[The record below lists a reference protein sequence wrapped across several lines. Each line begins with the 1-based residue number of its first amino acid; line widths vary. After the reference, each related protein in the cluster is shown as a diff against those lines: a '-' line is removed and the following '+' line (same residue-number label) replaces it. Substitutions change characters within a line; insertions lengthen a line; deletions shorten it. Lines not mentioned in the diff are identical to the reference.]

1 MEQIPA
7 ELRLQMKEMQ
17 LNALFE
23 TIQAINEN
31 ASEEQLFRIYK
42 LTLQANHYIKKLALY
57 VQNEGKWEC
66 KAQYGTLT
74 DFSQE
79 PLPESVLA
87 LRNAGELKLTE
98 GDFAVFNYALPV
110 RHKDAVLAYVLIDT
124 AQDLK
129 DLNFLATLSNIII
142 VAIENKKL
150 ARKQAQQEAFQRQL
164 NIAKDV
170 QSLLFP
176 KRLPYN
182 ERLQIVASYQPHHTV
197 GGDYYDYIEIGKDKF
212 MVCIAD
218 VSGKGVPAAILMS
231 NFQAALRILVREGK
245 PLAYIVETLNQLI
258 LENSRGENY
267 ITAFFMEYDFRTQTL
282 TYVNA
287 GHNPPFL
294 FLRDGSVEHLGE
306 GTTVL
311 GALKR
316 LPFLNIAKR
325 DNLSDFLLFCFTDGF
340 IETYNDQGE
349 PFGVEQLAAFV
360 SANRHLDRKQLH
372 AELLKYLNQFRGEQ
386 AYVDDITLLSCSVFA
401 EKQTSKNPAHPN

>member
-1 MEQIPA
+1 MENASA
-7 ELRLQMKEMQ
+7 ELELQMKEMQ

-42 LTLQANHYIKKLALY
+42 LTLQASPYIKKLALY
-57 VQNEGKWEC
+57 VCEDGRWDC
-66 KAQYGTLT
+66 KTWYGLPT
-74 DFSQE
+74 D
-79 PLPESVLA
+79 SVLQLPQCVTTIREVSA
-87 LRNAGELKLTE
+87 LQT
-98 GDFAVFNYALPV
+98 DDPHFSIFNYVLPV
-110 RHKDAVLAYVLIDT
+110 RHKDVVLAYVLIDST
-124 AQDLK
+124 QDIR

-176 KRLPYN
+176 KTLPYN
-182 ERLQIVASYQPHHTV
+182 ERLQIVASYQPHHSV
-197 GGDYYDYIEIGKDKF
+197 GGDYYDYIDTGNDKF
-212 MVCIAD
+212 LVCIAD

-245 PLAYIVETLNQLI
+245 ELTYIIETLNQLI

-267 ITAFFMEYDFRTQTL
+267 ITAFFMEYDFKVRTL

-294 FLRDGSVEHLGE
+294 FLPDGQMEHLEE
-306 GTTVL
+306 GTTIL
-311 GALKR
+311 GGFKK
-316 LPFLNIAKR
+316 LPFLHVTVRKEMT
-325 DNLSDFLLFCFTDGF
+325 DFLLFCFTDGF
-340 IETYNDQGE
+340 IETYNDKGE
-349 PFGVEQLAAFV
+349 AFGVEQLGAFV
-360 SANRHLDRKQLH
+360 LANLDMDRQKLH
-372 AELLKYLNQFRGEQ
+372 YELLKHLNQFRGEQ
-386 AYVDDITLLSCSVFA
+386 AYVDDITLLSCAVSSA
-401 EKQTSKNPAHPN
+401 KK

>member
-1 MEQIPA
+1 MENASA

-57 VQNEGKWEC
+57 VHEEGKWEC
-66 KAQYGTLT
+66 KAQYGTAV
-74 DFSQE
+74 DFTQKS
-79 PLPESVLA
+79 LPESITVIREA
-87 LRNAGELKLTE
+87 GKLRLT
-98 GDFAVFNYALPV
+98 DNYFAAFNYVLPV
-110 RHKDAVLAYVLIDT
+110 RHKDIVLAYVLIDT
-124 AQDLK
+124 THDIP
-129 DLNFLATLSNIII
+129 DINFLTTLSNIII

-150 ARKQAQQEAFQRQL
+150 AREQAQQEAFQRQL

-176 KRLPYN
+176 KKLPYN
-182 ERLQIVASYQPHHTV
+182 ERLQIVASYQPHHSV
-197 GGDYYDYIEIGKDKF
+197 GGDYYDYIPMGDDKF
-212 MVCIAD
+212 LVCIAD

-245 PLAYIVETLNQLI
+245 PLAYIIDALNGLI

-267 ITAFFMEYDFRTQTL
+267 ITAFFMEYDFRAQIL

-294 FLRDGSVEHLGE
+294 FLDNGVVEHLAE
-306 GTTVL
+306 GTTIL
-311 GALKR
+311 GGFKQ
-316 LPFLNIAKR
+316 LPFLNITTRTGLA
-325 DNLSDFLLFCFTDGF
+325 NFFLFCFTDGF
-340 IETYNDQGE
+340 IETYNDNGE
-349 PFGVEQLAAFV
+349 PFGVEQLANFIEI
-360 SANRHLDRKQLH
+360 NKHLDRKQLH
-372 AELLKYLNQFRGEQ
+372 IELLKLLNQFRGKQ
-386 AYVDDITLLSCSVFA
+386 AYVDDITLLSCSVA
-401 EKQTSKNPAHPN
+401 AI

>member
-1 MEQIPA
+1 MENASA

-42 LTLQANHYIKKLALY
+42 LTLQASHHIKKLALY
-57 VQNEGKWEC
+57 VRNEGKWEC
-66 KAQYGTLT
+66 KAQYGTMADFTQQQLPDTIGNIRDAGNLHT
-74 DFSQE
+74 D
-79 PLPESVLA
+79 
-87 LRNAGELKLTE
+87 NAPFTT
-98 GDFAVFNYALPV
+98 FNYVLPV
-110 RHKDAVLAYVLIDT
+110 RHKDVVLAYVLIDMT
-124 AQDLK
+124 KDIQ

-150 ARKQAQQEAFQRQL
+150 ARRQAQQETFQRQL

-176 KRLPYN
+176 KKLPYN
-182 ERLQIVASYQPHHTV
+182 ERLQIVASYQPHHSV
-197 GGDYYDYIEIGKDKF
+197 GGDYYDYIPMGEDKF

-245 PLAYIVETLNQLI
+245 PLAYVIDTLNRLI
-258 LENSRGENY
+258 LENSQGENY
-267 ITAFFMEYDFRTQTL
+267 ITAFFMEYDFRKQTL

-294 FLRDGSVEHLGE
+294 FLENDHVEHLEE
-306 GTTVL
+306 GTTIL
-311 GALKR
+311 GGFKK
-316 LPFLNIAKR
+316 LPFLNIATR
-325 DNLSDFLLFCFTDGF
+325 SGLTNFLLFCFTDGF

-349 PFGVEQLAAFV
+349 PFGVEQLADFV
-360 SANRHLDRKQLH
+360 KANKHLDRKQLH
-372 AELLKYLNQFRGEQ
+372 HELLKLLNQFRGEQ
-386 AYVDDITLLSCSVFA
+386 AYVDDITLLSCSVA
-401 EKQTSKNPAHPN
+401 GGASAGH